1 MPDAAA
7 ADAATLTAE
16 LDWLNTHADSAGPFY
31 CGAAFSIADA
41 ALVPFFLRMFELQA
55 RVGFEIPG
63 RCDRLIKWYAAVVE
77 RPSVIA
83 SLETPEEGL
92 DYEAGGGGGNMAGV
106 GGALAGGAWWS
117 ALPPDANAPRPR
129 TALPHPP
136 GGPGQV
142 LLHLPGTPP
151 RDSGR
156 EGGGRGVRVGRAGW
170 VGPGAPV
177 PPGLCKPGGGWWRGA
192 LL

>member
-1 MPDAAA
+1 MNA
-7 ADAATLTAE
+7 
-16 LDWLNTHADSAGPFY
+16 HADSAGPFY

-106 GGALAGGAWWS
+106 GGRPRAGGRRVVECA
-117 ALPPDANAPRPR
+117 ATRRQRPPPSHCPAPPPRRPWPSSSPPTWDPAPRQRP
-129 TALPHPP
+129 
-136 GGPGQV
+136 
-142 LLHLPGTPP
+142 
-151 RDSGR
+151 
-156 EGGGRGVRVGRAGW
+156 
-170 VGPGAPV
+170 
-177 PPGLCKPGGGWWRGA
+177 
-192 LL
+192 